1 MNSFKTMGL
10 YKIHNITTVSYGKYT
25 DVIRVIATKERNFFA
40 SLFSSAKETIFIISE
55 DSPLLKTFKSA
66 KQAGTTCFINENS
79 FDDEKKNGTVY
90 KVESSLALYE
100 KRKSD
105 RIAEANRKAE
115 EERKARE
122 LQARKE
128 RERRE
133 AEERKKQEEAKTF
146 EDLLKNA
153 TVHEMPWSGLQVCV
167 DEDASFSEQMAG
179 IAGNVNLSFVTG
191 NNKGVTD
198 NLVIL
203 YNKVHGYNSHLL
215 KTLAAKEG
223 QVVGLAFIKMALFF
237 SNGDFQINEIAA
249 QNAYYCIVKNFLVTK
264 NTYAL
269 PALFTLLAKKP
280 QTLADELYS
289 VNPDSSLAGLGGLTP
304 SAPYRRK
311 DQAMMNRLPIMKY
324 ILTKFYDE
332 DKKTFLLDTTLPYHI
347 PSQEDVS
354 KFYSDLDSSG
364 LGTSK
369 EVYEAGEEYFKDLYD
384 NIEEQLDL

>member
-1 MNSFKTMGL
+1 MSQ
-10 YKIHNITTVSYGKYT
+10 YKINNITTVSYGKYA
-25 DVIRVIATKERNFFA
+25 DVIRVTATKERNFFA

-55 DSPLLKTFKSA
+55 DSPLLKTLKSA
-66 KQAGTTCFINENS
+66 KQAGATCFINENS

-90 KVESSLALYE
+90 KVESSLDLYE

-105 RIAEANRKAE
+105 RIAEAKRKAE

-133 AEERKKQEEAKTF
+133 AEERKKQEEAKRY
-146 EDLLKNA
+146 EDLLNNA

-167 DEDASFSEQMAG
+167 DEDASFTEQMAG

-198 NLVIL
+198 NLILL

-223 QVVGLAFIKMALFF
+223 QVVGLAFIKMALYFN
-237 SNGDFQINEIAA
+237 NGDFQVNEIAA
-249 QNAYYCIVKNFLVTK
+249 QNAYYCIAKNFLVTK

-289 VNPDSSLAGLGGLTP
+289 TNPDPSLVGLGGMTP

-311 DQAMMNRLPIMKY
+311 DQAMKNRLPIMKY

-332 DKKTFLLDTTLPYHI
+332 GKRTFLLDTTLPYHI
-347 PSQEDVS
+347 PSQEDVT
-354 KFYSDLDSSG
+354 KFYSELNSSEFAD
-364 LGTSK
+364 SK
-369 EVYEAGEEYFKDLYD
+369 EIYQIGEEYFKDLYD
-384 NIEEQLDL
+384 NIEEQLNL